1 MATYKEENNFKMDIL
16 PYYVTPRRVQI
27 DNVHT
32 CNCSVKLQCVIP
44 KALLNMLCENP
55 FFNINGYKAYIGHI
69 YDDKSEIVAVD
80 FILKDLFPFEEA
92 KIRFKLDTIIKIDS
106 LEKYSENKSSLDKTE
121 KEDDQFFMYEPSQED
136 IRTISDV
143 TLRITKVMETVINT
157 VQSNIALGEYDE
169 LIRKFLVDTFNNIKK

>member
-1 MATYKEENNFKMDIL
+1 MTFENKIL

-32 CNCSVKLQCVIP
+32 CNCGVKLQCVIP
-44 KALLNMLCENP
+44 KVLLNLLCENL
-55 FFNINGYKAYIGHI
+55 FFNINSNKAYIGHI
-69 YDDKSEIVAVD
+69 YDDKSDVVAVD
-80 FILKDLFPFEEA
+80 FILEELFPFEEA
-92 KIRFKLDTIIKIDS
+92 KLRFNTETILKIDS
-106 LEKYSENKSSLDKTE
+106 LKKYSGNKSSPDKTE

-157 VQSNIALGEYDE
+157 VQSNYCFRRI
-169 LIRKFLVDTFNNIKK
+169 

>member
-1 MATYKEENNFKMDIL
+1 MTFENKIL
-16 PYYVTPRRVQI
+16 PYYVTPRSVQI
-27 DNVHT
+27 DNVHA
-32 CNCSVKLQCVIP
+32 CNCSVKLRCVVP
-44 KALLNMLCENP
+44 KVLLNILCKSR
-55 FFNINGYKAYIGHI
+55 FFSINGYKSYIGDI
-69 YDDKSEIVAVD
+69 YDDKSEIVNVN
-80 FILKDLFPFEEA
+80 FILEELFPFEEA
-92 KIRFKLDTIIKIDS
+92 KLRFKLETILKIDS